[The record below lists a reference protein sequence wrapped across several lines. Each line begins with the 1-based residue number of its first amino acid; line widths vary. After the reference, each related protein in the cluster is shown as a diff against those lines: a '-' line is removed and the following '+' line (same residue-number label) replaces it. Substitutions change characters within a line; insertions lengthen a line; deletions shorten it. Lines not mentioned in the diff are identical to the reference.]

1 MEEALTRI
9 WPIDKDV
16 KVRDF
21 IPLQNKP
28 MDPWLYAVQQA
39 MKLAGALQLQHEQSR
54 GRPYCHIDAR
64 FCCSCSDTVMQHS
77 CGASLNHYGF
87 ASDASV
93 MHY

>member
-39 MKLAGALQLQHEQSR
+39 KKLAGALQLQHEQSR
-54 GRPYCHIDAR
+54 GYATTGRGKALPYRVWNVGEVRSTGLADQ
-64 FCCSCSDTVMQHS
+64 TL
-77 CGASLNHYGF
+77 SLIPP
-87 ASDASV
+87 
-93 MHY
+93 